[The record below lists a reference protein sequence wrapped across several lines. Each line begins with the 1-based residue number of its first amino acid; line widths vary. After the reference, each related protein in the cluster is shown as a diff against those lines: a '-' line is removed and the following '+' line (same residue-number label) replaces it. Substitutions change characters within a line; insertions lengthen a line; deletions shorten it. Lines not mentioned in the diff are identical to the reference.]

1 MDLPT
6 YVRSLAA
13 KLEVSGRVVATR
25 CCFGKF
31 TSARHILRHKWAA
44 VLSVSEYNSF
54 DHQRHGEE

>member
-31 TSARHILRHKWAA
+31 TSARHIQRHKWAA
-44 VLSVSEYNSF
+44 VLSVSEYN
-54 DHQRHGEE
+54 QRHGEE

>member
-1 MDLPT
+1 MYLPT

-31 TSARHILRHKWAA
+31 TYLGKTCPTAQVGGGTLSLRIQF
-44 VLSVSEYNSF
+44 V
-54 DHQRHGEE
+54 